1 MTAAALLAELALG
14 VPTVGAP
21 ALLLGEEKGGDRC
34 DGCTCSNEVALQ
46 VASFLPVL
54 YVDTLTTV
62 LMTVAAVGVL
72 CSVVFAL
79 YLSCKTCGEVVEG
92 SQVRKKVAVHLLM
105 QYLKHFS
112 LFSSAAIFVLML

>member
-1 MTAAALLAELALG
+1 MDATAAALLAELALG

-92 SQVRKKVAVHLLM
+92 SQARKKVAVHMLM
-105 QYLKHFS
+105 QYLKHFPFFQVL
-112 LFSSAAIFVLML
+112 LFLF